1 MKLGCLLGTRK
12 IDLLMQKSNQFS
24 EEINEAI
31 NKFINHDWGD
41 TCPED
46 ELLNNL
52 ALITVKEKL
61 LQYILLVISGM
72 DNIRICQNTTTILFL
87 EYLR

>member
-1 MKLGCLLGTRK
+1 
-12 IDLLMQKSNQFS
+12 MQKSNQFS

-52 ALITVKEKL
+52 ALITGERIVAV
-61 LQYILLVISGM
+61 YTTCYGRVWIISEYA
-72 DNIRICQNTTTILFL
+72 RNTTTILFPS
-87 EYLR
+87 EY